1 MIDSLY
7 FASLTHT
14 HDFHLM
20 PTSLHSPRFVAG
32 RIAGRAT
39 EMPDY
44 SPRPNTRIE
53 RSVPRDTVRFEFGR
67 AAGSSFPKVRRRVKR
82 RKGDKLCVC
91 LLLSLTCSSTRLISS
106 SFCYH
111 TYIQFSIRDGDI
123 PADRPTE
130 GVVARPLRKTD
141 AAILGGMATAVVAQ
155 NYRARHGGGGAET
168 DIHLVTYQ
176 VALYDTHGLM
186 TSLQRLAQRA
196 ETTTSAGLASLA
208 SNVCLELLR
217 GQDGWVSAKSSSSR
231 FKDMASA
238 EKEFNEMSVRERK
251 KWAYENS
258 VEDRAALAAYTGP
271 GSARRNDGKNL
282 MVLTLMCACR
292 HVNSKIMP
300 KKQGSVEAL
309 ETSLEKFAAAL
320 LEKGGRNVVAVDVS
334 WTPDDPKDILSRI
347 ELHQKWSDLI
357 DF

>member
-1 MIDSLY
+1 MLEEQAIFQRWHRDQTPVLKDLFLVILSVLSLVDHKDPAFPRY
-7 FASLTHT
+7 VCAFVQATLHPRIAPPGSRTRRLPFHLLTYLLTCLSHSLTH
-14 HDFHLM
+14 
-20 PTSLHSPRFVAG
+20 
-32 RIAGRAT
+32 
-39 EMPDY
+39 
-44 SPRPNTRIE
+44 
-53 RSVPRDTVRFEFGR
+53 
-67 AAGSSFPKVRRRVKR
+67 
-82 RKGDKLCVC
+82 
-91 LLLSLTCSSTRLISS
+91 SLTHSQFRIS
-106 SFCYH
+106 
-111 TYIQFSIRDGDI
+111 DGDA
-123 PADRPTE
+123 PPSDN
-130 GVVARPLRKTD
+130 VVARPLRKTD
-141 AAILGGMATAVVAQ
+141 AAILGGMATAVLAQ
-155 NYRARHGGGGAET
+155 NYRARVGGGAGAET

-217 GQDGWVSAKSSSSR
+217 GQDGWVASKSSSSR
-231 FKDMASA
+231 FRDMASA

-258 VEDRAALAAYTGP
+258 LEDRAALAAYTGP
-271 GSARRNDGKNL
+271 GSVRQSTGKNL
-282 MVLTLMCACR
+282 MVLTLMVACR
-292 HVNSKIMP
+292 HIGNKIMP